1 MVSRSMNTVSE
12 IIKSTQ
18 LAGTC
23 DGWLMRR
30 IEYAFTGLHGDDGR
44 HLISWRLNYLELPH
58 ELALFQGQAG
68 SALDSFLLRQV
79 TPS

>member
-1 MVSRSMNTVSE
+1 MNTVSE
-12 IIKSTQ
+12 IVKSTQ

-44 HLISWRLNYLELPH
+44 HLNKLEVKLSR
-58 ELALFQGQAG
+58 A
-68 SALDSFLLRQV
+68 SS
-79 TPS
+79 